1 MARDGMINVAQRVL
15 EFVQKDAELAALIT
29 SGDRRVAKMGLTT
42 FNRQN
47 TIRSQLVAHTWRKIG
62 RQVLAMHPGVVDE
75 VKIAGG
81 DKIPGEI
88 LRVLPYMNPLI
99 IFDEPPVFRSWVR
112 PGDTHRQTRSEEAN
126 MRLLGFFTFGS
137 SIVATREGG
146 PDSNTVP
153 DIRDMNAAPFSK
165 DSMIRYEQRIH
176 STTDADADRF
186 GMLLI
191 FEVLDKWGNI
201 IDWECNTVTVFFSD
215 TMTLAETVDAIMT
228 RFHFDAEH
236 MSEREL
242 KLARRWMRQ
251 VLSIAMGSLFYLCS
265 TTLEAEKVPA
275 KAVAKRMPKHLSR
288 RPLSM
293 YRVGWTYGAAVTRI
307 RQDRSRAAPSEMGDE
322 RHQQDPQHRRSHFK
336 MQWYGPRDQPRCNTV
351 HGSCSCGG
359 QHAQLIFVSAYWTHV
374 ERLGEQ
380 GVNVARKVTSL
391 GKNEPRQ
398 SLETALTAGD

>member
-15 EFVQKDAELAALIT
+15 EFIQKDAEMAALIT
-29 SGDRRVAKMGLTT
+29 SGDRRVAKLGLTT

-137 SIVATREGG
+137 SIVATRDTEIARDSIALPDESVPG
-146 PDSNTVP
+146 PKVGTV
-153 DIRDMNAAPFSK
+153 
-165 DSMIRYEQRIH
+165 RYEQRIH
-176 STTDADADRF
+176 STTDTDADRF

-191 FEVLDKWGNI
+191 FEVLDKWGNV

-215 TMTLAETVDAIMT
+215 TMTLSETVDAIMT
-228 RFHFDAEH
+228 RFHFDASH

-265 TTLEAEKVPA
+265 TTLEAQQVPA
-275 KAVAKRMPKHLSR
+275 KTVAKKMARHSLGR

-307 RQDRSRAAPSEMGDE
+307 RADRSRVAPSEMQDE
-322 RHQQDPQHRRSHFK
+322 RHRQDPQHRRSHFK
-336 MQWYGPRDQPRCNTV
+336 MQWYGPRDRERCKTV

-359 QHAQLIFVSAYWTHV
+359 QHAQLIFVSAYWTHI

-380 GVNVARKVTSL
+380 GVNVARKVPTL

-398 SLETALTAGD
+398 SLETALTAGE

>member
-1 MARDGMINVAQRVL
+1 MPDNGMINVAQRIL
-15 EFVQKDAELAALIT
+15 EFVQKDAELAHAIT
-29 SGDRRVAKMGLTT
+29 TGDRRVAKMGMTT

-88 LRVLPYMNPLI
+88 LRVLPYMNPLV
-99 IFDEPPVFRSWVR
+99 IFDEPPLFRSWVR
-112 PGDTHRQTRSEEAN
+112 PGDTHRATRSEEAH
-126 MRLLGFFTFGS
+126 MRLLGFFTFGAS
-137 SIVATREGG
+137 VVATHDSTTEG
-146 PDSNTVP
+146 SVP
-153 DIRDMNAAPFSK
+153 DIPTLDGKSSPGL
-165 DSMIRYEQRIH
+165 IRYEQRIH
-176 STTDADADRF
+176 STSDTDADRF

-215 TMTLAETVDAIMT
+215 TMTLADTVDAILT
-228 RFHFDAEH
+228 RFHFDATH
-236 MSEREL
+236 MSDREL

-251 VLSIAMGSLFYLCS
+251 VLSIAIGSLFYLCS
-265 TTLEAEKVPA
+265 TTLEAQQVPS
-275 KAVAKRMPKHLSR
+275 KTVAKRIPKHLSR

-293 YRVGWTYGAAVTRI
+293 YRVGWTYGAAVSRI
-307 RQDRSRAAPSEMGDE
+307 RRSRDRAAPSGMDDE

-336 MQWYGPRDQPRCNTV
+336 MQWYGPRDRERCNTV

-374 ERLGEQ
+374 ERLGDQ
-380 GVNVARKVTSL
+380 GVNTARKVKSL
-391 GKNEPRQ
+391 GKSEPRQ
-398 SLETALTAGD
+398 SLEAALTTGVD